1 LNFNI
6 IVAVDKKLGIG
17 KNNALPWHL
26 PGDLKHFKQIT
37 SRAEE
42 GKKNALIMGRKT
54 WDSLPEKVKPL
65 PGRLNIIVS
74 RAADYEVPE
83 SCRLANSLDQALQL
97 CAEDSTS
104 DVFVIGGAQLYDAA
118 LKHKA
123 LKRVY
128 LTEIDEDF
136 HCDVFFPAF
145 ADLLKLTSGA
155 EAHQDNGIAYTF
167 KILEPESRQLAKCQV
182 D

>member
-1 LNFNI
+1 
-6 IVAVDKKLGIG
+6 VDKNLGIG

-42 GKKNALIMGRKT
+42 GKRNAVIMGRKT
-54 WDSLPEKVKPL
+54 WDSLPDKVKPL
-65 PGRLNIIVS
+65 PGRFNIIIS
-74 RAADYEVPE
+74 RSADYAVPD
-83 SCRLANSLDQALQL
+83 SCGLAGSLDQALQICVDDL
-97 CAEDSTS
+97 IS
-104 DVFVIGGAQLYDAA
+104 DVFVIGGAELYLAA

-136 HCDVFFPAF
+136 DCDVFFPAF

-155 EAHQDNGIAYTF
+155 EAHEDNGIAYTF